1 MLIGKK
7 DDGPGTKPEIFAL
20 CAAFIELVKYCRR
33 VMKMIY
39 LAVLILVANSDMLYG
54 QVITMVRYFDTWESG
69 IIKSTDPSGIT
80 YHPHSGHLY
89 IADSEINE
97 LPVFTGDN
105 IFEVSLRGDVVFREF
120 ASDNVESA
128 GITYDEFDQFFY
140 VVNDDENTIT
150 RYDSNLDNALAV
162 VVTTDDVLTAKDPE
176 GITSDPATGL
186 LYVANGKDQDGSS
199 QVLVY
204 DSNLVFQ
211 NSFFVVETQNPEG
224 IALSPDNNHLFIVD
238 GTVNKIFEY
247 TVDGLSLNEYDLS
260 GFSPTPTAAQGLT
273 FGPTSDQNDDP
284 NNLALYVA
292 DGLLDNDRYP
302 SERDGRIY
310 ETIIIPS
317 YEQVVP
323 DGFKLKNYPNP
334 FNGSTVIVYDVLI
347 DTDVRITVTDIL
359 GREVAVLVNGRQSPG
374 QHQVRFRSGGLPRGL
389 YFAFMRAGGF
399 TKAQKMIL
407 MN

>member
-1 MLIGKK
+1 M
-7 DDGPGTKPEIFAL
+7 IF
-20 CAAFIELVKYCRR
+20 F
-33 VMKMIY
+33 
-39 LAVLILVANSDMLYG
+39 AVLILVANSELLYG
-54 QVITMVRYFDTWESG
+54 QTITMVRYFDTWEG
-69 IIKSTDPSGIT
+69 GVIKSTDPSGIT
-80 YHPHSGHLY
+80 YHPPSGHLY

-105 IFEVSLRGDVVFREF
+105 IFEVSLRGDVVFREY

-140 VVNDDENTIT
+140 VVNDDNNTIT
-150 RYDSNLDNALAV
+150 RYDSNLDNLLV
-162 VVTTDDVLTAKDPE
+162 EIVTTDDVLTAKDPE

-186 LYVANGKDQDGSS
+186 LYVANGNDQNGSS
-199 QVLVY
+199 QVLIY

-238 GTVNKIFEY
+238 GSANIIFEY
-247 TVDGLSLNEYDLS
+247 TVNGLFLDEYDLT
-260 GFSPTPTAAQGLT
+260 GFSPTPTAAQGIT
-273 FGPTSDQNDDP
+273 FAPTSDQTDDP
-284 NNLALYVA
+284 NNLALYIA

-310 ETIIIPS
+310 EAILTPN

-323 DGFKLKNYPNP
+323 DDFKLENYPNP
-334 FNGSTVIVYDVLI
+334 FNVSTVIVYDVLI
-347 DTDVRITVTDIL
+347 ETDVRITVTDML

-374 QHQVRFRSGGLPRGL
+374 QHQIRFRSAGLPRGV
-389 YFAFMRAGGF
+389 YFAFMRAGRF
-399 TKAQKMIL
+399 KKAKKMIL